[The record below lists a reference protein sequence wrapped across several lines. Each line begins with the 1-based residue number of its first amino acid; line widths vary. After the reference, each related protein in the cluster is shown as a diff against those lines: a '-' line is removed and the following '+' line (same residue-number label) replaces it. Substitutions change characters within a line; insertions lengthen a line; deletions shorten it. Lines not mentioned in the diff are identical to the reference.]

1 MEQNE
6 TTASK
11 CLEVTKVLVFPFKE
25 GPSLGHMRGLAQ
37 IVLNDQFVIRGL
49 RVMDGESGL
58 YVSYPAD
65 PFYKGEELTRSV
77 CNPLTRELRER
88 IENAV
93 LEKFRAAV
101 I

>member
-25 GPSLGHMRGLAQ
+25 GPSFGHMRGLAQ
-37 IVLNDQFVIRGL
+37 IVLNDQLIIRGL
-49 RVMDGESGL
+49 RVMDGENGL

-65 PFYKGEELTRSV
+65 PFFKGEETRSV
-77 CNPLTRELRER
+77 CNPLTLELRER

-93 LEKFRAAV
+93 LEKYREAV

>member
-1 MEQNE
+1 MEQNK
-6 TTASK
+6 TTDSK
-11 CLEVTKVLVFPFKE
+11 CLEVTQVQVFPFIK
-25 GPSLGHMRGLAQ
+25 GTSLGHMRGLAQ

-65 PFYKGEELTRSV
+65 PFYKGEEIRSV
-77 CNPLTRELRER
+77 CNPITRELRER

-93 LEKFRAAV
+93 LEKFRASV

>member
-11 CLEVTKVLVFPFKE
+11 CLEVTQVQVFPFKE
-25 GPSLGHMRGLAQ
+25 GLFLGSLRALAQ
-37 IVLNDQFVIRGL
+37 IVLNDQLIIRGL
-49 RVMDGESGL
+49 RVLDGESGL
-58 YVSYPAD
+58 YVGYPAD
-65 PFYKGEELTRSV
+65 PFYRGEDFRSV

-88 IENAV
+88 IDDAV
-93 LEKFRAAV
+93 LAKYREAV